1 MIAHESFWI
10 AHKEKLLFAAA
21 AALLACGAL
30 MSGPGLPPAPRS
42 GPRASPG
49 ANEPP
54 FLAMAM
60 FVDSNREYFDERKR
74 WVFVEEAIVE
84 RKPPVQL
91 PLPRPA
97 VPAPPWPMPRP
108 GPLLEHSKSQ
118 PRLFQPLDTFEL
130 PQDAPATGATGGGAA
145 APAPGGA
152 PTPATGKAPA
162 QAGGGN

>member
-1 MIAHESFWI
+1 MRARESFWL

-21 AALLACGAL
+21 AAVLAGAAAVRA
-30 MSGPGLPPAPRS
+30 PGLPDFARS
-42 GPRASPG
+42 GPRVSPKATG
-49 ANEPP
+49 AQE
-54 FLAMAM
+54 LATAV
-60 FVDSNREYFDERKR
+60 FVDADREYFDERKR
-74 WVFVEEAIVE
+74 WIFVEEAVVE

-118 PRLFQPLDTFEL
+118 PRLGQPLDKFEL
-130 PQDAPATGATGGGAA
+130 PEDAQKTGATGGGAV

-152 PTPATGKAPA
+152 PTPGTGKAPA